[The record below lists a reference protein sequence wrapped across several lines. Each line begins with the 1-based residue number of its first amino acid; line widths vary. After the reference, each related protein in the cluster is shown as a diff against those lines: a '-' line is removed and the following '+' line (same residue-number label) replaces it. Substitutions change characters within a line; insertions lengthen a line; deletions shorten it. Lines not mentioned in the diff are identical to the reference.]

1 MLYWLNFII
10 LIVVSLIFYKISYKS
25 FEKNSKFANKQHS
38 FAMYVVLWITIPNI
52 IILILGSYIID
63 SLIYAKIISLNIAS
77 NTPIEYIYKNVLS
90 VASQIQDGVKLDSIK
105 VFDRDPQKI
114 LLLAQEYLKL
124 QNMYYILLL
133 LISTGIIIAI
143 GFITLNYSNRS
154 KKFHKSLENAVKN
167 TLMIFATIAVL
178 TTFAIVLSLFIEA
191 FKFFQH
197 ISVLD
202 FLFGLKWAPEEYEV
216 DPENSFGIIPLIVG
230 TLLIAFI
237 AVFIAIVIG
246 VSCAIYMSE
255 YMGKKARK
263 IIKPILEIL
272 AGIPSIVYGFFAAT
286 ICAPFIVSLIDS
298 IFNISISTENALS
311 ASIVMGIM
319 ILPFISS
326 ISDDMLRS
334 IPTNIR
340 EGALGMGSMKHEMIL
355 KILIP
360 TALPGIIGAILLATS
375 RAIGETMI
383 VVMASSLSANLT
395 INPLQPVTTIT
406 TQIAMLVQG
415 DQEFN
420 SPKTLSAFALA
431 FVLLIITLIL
441 NIIAIKIV
449 NKYREKYD

>member
-10 LIVVSLIFYKISYKS
+10 LITIAIVFYKISYKS

-63 SLIYAKIISLNIAS
+63 SLIYAKIISLNIDS
-77 NTPIEYIYKNVLS
+77 NTTIEYVFKNVLS
-90 VASQIQDGVKLDSIK
+90 VALQIKNGATFDTIK
-105 VFDRDPQKI
+105 IFDKDPQKI
-114 LLLAQEYLKL
+114 LFLAQEYLRL
-124 QNMYYILLL
+124 QHMYYIILII
-133 LISTGIIIAI
+133 ISTGIITAI
-143 GFITLNYSNRS
+143 GFITLNYSNRN

-197 ISVLD
+197 IHVLD
-202 FLFGLKWAPEEYEV
+202 FLFGFKWAPEEYEV

-237 AVFIAIVIG
+237 AVFIAIIIG

-286 ICAPFIVSLIDS
+286 ICAPIIVSAIDS
-298 IFNISISTENALS
+298 VFNISISSENALS

-340 EGALGMGSMKHEMIL
+340 EGALGMGSMKYEMII

-395 INPLQPVTTIT
+395 INPLEPVTTIT